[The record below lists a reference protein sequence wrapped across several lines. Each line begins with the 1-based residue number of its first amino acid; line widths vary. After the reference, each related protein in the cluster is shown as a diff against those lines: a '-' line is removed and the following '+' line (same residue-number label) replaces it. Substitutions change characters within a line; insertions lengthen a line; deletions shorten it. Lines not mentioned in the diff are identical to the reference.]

1 MTYTINFITILFFK
15 ISNKLIKN
23 NNLKVKLFSSKKI
36 LENNFRNKINFI
48 QVGAND
54 GVSFDFLFDFL
65 NTRDSEGV
73 VIEPIKEY
81 FLELKKNYS
90 QNNNI
95 VKINKAIHNSEKK
108 ISIYKI
114 DPNAVYKYPD
124 WVRGIA
130 SLDQSHHKKLNIE
143 SKDIIN
149 EIVEADSFMNVM
161 NQNLKNF
168 DLDYLQIDTE
178 GFDYEILKMIN
189 FSIIKPKL
197 IKFESVNL
205 SISDKQSA
213 NLLLVCNGYY
223 LFDELGD
230 TVAIDLKRIKLKL

>member
-36 LENNFRNKINFI
+36 LEHNFLNKINFI

-81 FLELKKNYS
+81 FLELKKNYN

-114 DPNAVYKYPD
+114 DPNAVNKYPD

-130 SLDQSHHKKLNIE
+130 SLDQAHHKKLNIE
-143 SKDIIN
+143 SKDIID

-178 GFDYEILKMIN
+178 GFDYEILKMID

>member
-1 MTYTINFITILFFK
+1 
-15 ISNKLIKN
+15 
-23 NNLKVKLFSSKKI
+23 
-36 LENNFRNKINFI
+36 
-48 QVGAND
+48 
-54 GVSFDFLFDFL
+54 
-65 NTRDSEGV
+65 
-73 VIEPIKEY
+73 
-81 FLELKKNYS
+81 
-90 QNNNI
+90 
-95 VKINKAIHNSEKK
+95 
-108 ISIYKI
+108 
-114 DPNAVYKYPD
+114 
-124 WVRGIA
+124 
-130 SLDQSHHKKLNIE
+130 
-143 SKDIIN
+143 
-149 EIVEADSFMNVM
+149 MNVV

-178 GFDYEILKMIN
+178 GFDYEILKMID